1 MAVIEK
7 VAETPLKA
15 EIMLQI
21 NQKLLEKGVISKEV
35 YEMAVSRIVSRPP
48 GD

>member
-7 VAETPLKA
+7 VSETNIKA

-35 YEMAVSRIVSRPP
+35 YETAVSRIVSQYPEA
-48 GD
+48 

>member
-7 VAETPLKA
+7 VDDTTSKD

-21 NQKLLEKGVISKEV
+21 NQKLFEKGVISKEV
-35 YEMAVSRIVSRPP
+35 YEAAITEIVSRHL